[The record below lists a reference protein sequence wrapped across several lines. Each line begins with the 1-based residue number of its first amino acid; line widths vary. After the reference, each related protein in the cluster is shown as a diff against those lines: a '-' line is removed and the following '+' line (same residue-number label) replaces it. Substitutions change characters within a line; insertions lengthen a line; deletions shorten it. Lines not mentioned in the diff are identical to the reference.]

1 MRNATFRTALAV
13 IAVLL
18 ITVCGIL
25 IVGRVVGRA
34 RLADLTHDN
43 LYTLSNGTRN
53 IVKKL
58 NQPVHLTLYYS
69 RAAAR
74 KGPEQIR
81 YWNNYFLY
89 VRDLLNE
96 YVDRAG
102 GKITLAVTDPRPYSE
117 AEEEALR
124 YGVKRFQLS
133 QDEAFFFGL
142 VASTELGKDEVIEF
156 FEPERQEFVEY
167 DVSKLLVSLMQ
178 RKKKKIGVIANVPIM
193 GTDMSPYMMQML
205 RMQGRQPERPWT
217 IVGHI
222 QQNYEMEKVEIQE
235 DDPKV
240 PADVD
245 FLMVV
250 HPKGLDRKTQFA
262 IDQYVMNGGKA
273 MVFVDPH
280 CLQDRPMMQQPQMQM
295 QHRANSSLNDLTEAW
310 GVRLE
315 PDKIAVDRTLAVPVP
330 LRPNASPVKFPP
342 YLALSDDNVSKEE
355 VVTASLHTMRMLY
368 AGALTKIDGTGT
380 EVRPLLQTS
389 AVGTTWKPSS
399 PFELQFPDPD
409 TINKAITDGT
419 EPIMLACIITGK
431 FKTNF
436 PDGFEVEVKDDE
448 KEGDDEDKAD
458 GDKGEAGKKGEAA
471 KPTTTEPA
479 AKAATAAPAGKPAT
493 ATPAAKPSTAAPAA
507 KPATDTP
514 AGKPGTAA
522 PAGKEDEPAEP
533 EKKMKH
539 IEAVTE
545 AAEGATVIV
554 VADVDLLTDMLAYQ
568 NAFFGMAVSGD
579 NSAFVFNTLDYLAGS
594 DDLISVRSRG
604 RYSRPFEVVDEIER
618 EADKATAVEVKQ
630 INEQIE
636 KYEKELKELG
646 GAATEENIQ
655 LIQTAALEKRRAIEA
670 KIREANKGLRRLQA
684 KRREKVE
691 ALGFRLQMLNLTVAP
706 LAILAIA
713 IALAIVRWAQAKHYA
728 ARRT

>member
-1 MRNATFRTALAV
+1 MRNTTLRTALAA

-18 ITVCGIL
+18 ITVCSIL
-25 IVGRVVGRA
+25 IVGRIVGRA
-34 RLADLTHDN
+34 RIADLTEDN

-53 IVKKL
+53 ILKKL

-102 GKITLAVTDPRPYSE
+102 GKITLAITDPRPYTE

-124 YGVKRFQLS
+124 YGIKRFQLS

-178 RKKKKIGVIANVPIM
+178 REKKKIGVIANVPIM

-205 RMQGRQPERPWT
+205 RMQGRQPEKPWT

-222 QQNYEMEKVEIQE
+222 QQSYEMEKVEIKD

-250 HPKGLDRKTQFA
+250 HPKELDKKTQFA
-262 IDQYVMNGGKA
+262 IDQYVMNGGKV
-273 MVFVDPH
+273 MLFVDPH

-295 QHRANSSLNDLTEAW
+295 QHRANSSLNDLTETW

-355 VVTASLHTMRMLY
+355 VITANLHTMRMLY
-368 AGALTKIDGTGT
+368 PGALTKIDGTGT
-380 EVRPLLQTS
+380 EVRALIQTS
-389 AVGTTWKPSS
+389 EVGTTWKPSS

-419 EPIMLACIITGK
+419 EPIMLACMITGK

-436 PDGFEVEVKDDE
+436 PDGFDVEVKDDE
-448 KEGDDEDKAD
+448 ANGDDKNEAD

-471 KPTTTEPA
+471 KPA
-479 AKAATAAPAGKPAT
+479 
-493 ATPAAKPSTAAPAA
+493 TAAPAA
-507 KPATDTP
+507 KPGTAAP
-514 AGKPGTAA
+514 AAKPGTAA
-522 PAGKEDEPAEP
+522 PAEKKDEPAEP
-533 EKKMKH
+533 EKKTKH
-539 IEAVTE
+539 IEAVAE

-554 VADVDLLTDMLAYQ
+554 VADVDMLTDMLAYQ

-579 NSAFVFNTLDYLAGS
+579 NSAFVFNALDYLAGS
-594 DDLISVRSRG
+594 DDLISIRSRG

-618 EADKATAVEVKQ
+618 EADKATATEIKQ

-655 LIQTAALEKRRAIEA
+655 LIQTAALEKRRTIEA
-670 KIREANKGLRRLQA
+670 KIREANKELRRLQA

-713 IALAIVRWAQAKHYA
+713 LALAIVRWAQAKHYA

>member
-1 MRNATFRTALAV
+1 MRNTTLRTALAA

-18 ITVCGIL
+18 ITVCSIL
-25 IVGRVVGRA
+25 IVGRIVGRA
-34 RLADLTHDN
+34 RIADLTEDN

-53 IVKKL
+53 ILKKL

-102 GKITLAVTDPRPYSE
+102 GKITLAITDPRPYTE

-124 YGVKRFQLS
+124 YGIKRFQLS

-178 RKKKKIGVIANVPIM
+178 REKKKIGVIANVPIM

-205 RMQGRQPERPWT
+205 RMQGRQPEKPWT

-222 QQNYEMEKVEIQE
+222 QQNYEMEKVEIKD

-250 HPKGLDRKTQFA
+250 HPKELDKKTQFA
-262 IDQYVMNGGKA
+262 IDQYVMNGGKV
-273 MVFVDPH
+273 MLFVDPH

-295 QHRANSSLNDLTEAW
+295 QHRANSSLNDLTETW

-355 VVTASLHTMRMLY
+355 VITANLHTMRMLY
-368 AGALTKIDGTGT
+368 PGALTKIDGTGT
-380 EVRPLLQTS
+380 EVRALIQTS
-389 AVGTTWKPSS
+389 KVGTTWKPSS

-419 EPIMLACIITGK
+419 EPIMLACMITGK

-436 PDGFEVEVKDDE
+436 PDGFDVEVKDDE
-448 KEGDDEDKAD
+448 ANGDDKNEAD

-471 KPTTTEPA
+471 KPA
-479 AKAATAAPAGKPAT
+479 
-493 ATPAAKPSTAAPAA
+493 TAAPAA
-507 KPATDTP
+507 KPGTAAP
-514 AGKPGTAA
+514 AAKPGTAA
-522 PAGKEDEPAEP
+522 PAAKPGTAAPAAKPGTAAPAEKKDEPAEP
-533 EKKMKH
+533 EKKTKH
-539 IEAVTE
+539 IEAVAE

-554 VADVDLLTDMLAYQ
+554 VADVDMLTDMLAYQ

-579 NSAFVFNTLDYLAGS
+579 NSAFVFNALDYLAGS
-594 DDLISVRSRG
+594 DDLISIRSRG

-618 EADKATAVEVKQ
+618 EADKATATEIKQ

-655 LIQTAALEKRRAIEA
+655 LIQTAALEKRRTIEA
-670 KIREANKGLRRLQA
+670 KIREANKELRRLQA

-713 IALAIVRWAQAKHYA
+713 LALAIVRWAQAKHYA

>member
-1 MRNATFRTALAV
+1 MRNTTLRTALAA

-18 ITVCGIL
+18 ITVCSIL
-25 IVGRVVGRA
+25 IVGRIVGRA
-34 RLADLTHDN
+34 RIADLTEDN
-43 LYTLSNGTRN
+43 LYTLSDGTRN
-53 IVKKL
+53 ILKKL

-102 GKITLAVTDPRPYSE
+102 GKITLAITDPRPYTE

-124 YGVKRFQLS
+124 YGIKRFQLS

-178 RKKKKIGVIANVPIM
+178 REKKKIGVIANVPIM

-205 RMQGRQPERPWT
+205 RMQGRQPEKPWT

-222 QQNYEMEKVEIQE
+222 QQNYEMEKVEIKD

-250 HPKGLDRKTQFA
+250 HPKELDKKTQFA
-262 IDQYVMNGGKA
+262 IDQYVMNGGKV
-273 MVFVDPH
+273 MLFVDPH

-295 QHRANSSLNDLTEAW
+295 PHRANSSLNGLTETW

-355 VVTASLHTMRMLY
+355 VITANLHTMRMLY
-368 AGALTKIDGTGT
+368 PGALTKIDGTGT
-380 EVRPLLQTS
+380 EVRALIQTS
-389 AVGTTWKPSS
+389 KVGTTWKPSS

-419 EPIMLACIITGK
+419 EPIMLACMITGK

-436 PDGFEVEVKDDE
+436 PDGFDVEVKDDE
-448 KEGDDEDKAD
+448 ANGDDKNEAD

-471 KPTTTEPA
+471 KPA
-479 AKAATAAPAGKPAT
+479 
-493 ATPAAKPSTAAPAA
+493 TAAPAA
-507 KPATDTP
+507 KPGTAAP
-514 AGKPGTAA
+514 AAKPGTAA
-522 PAGKEDEPAEP
+522 PAAKPGTAAPAEKKDEPAEP
-533 EKKMKH
+533 EKKTKH
-539 IEAVTE
+539 IEAVAE

-554 VADVDLLTDMLAYQ
+554 VADVDMLTDMLAYQ

-579 NSAFVFNTLDYLAGS
+579 NSAFVFNALDYLAGS
-594 DDLISVRSRG
+594 DDLISIRSRG

-618 EADKATAVEVKQ
+618 EADKATATEIKQ

-655 LIQTAALEKRRAIEA
+655 LIQTAALEKRRTIEA
-670 KIREANKGLRRLQA
+670 KIREANKELRRLQA

-713 IALAIVRWAQAKHYA
+713 LALAIVRWAQAKHYA

>member
-43 LYTLSNGTRN
+43 LYTLSKGTRS
-53 IVKKL
+53 VLKKL

-102 GKITLAVTDPRPYSE
+102 GKITLAITDPRPYSE

-156 FEPERQEFVEY
+156 FNPDRQEFVEY
-167 DVSKLLVSLMQ
+167 DVAKLLVSLMQ
-178 RKKKKIGVIANVPIM
+178 REKKKIGVIANVPIM

-222 QQNYEMEKVEIQE
+222 QQNYEMAKVEIQDDDPVIE
-235 DDPKV
+235 DDI
-240 PADVD
+240 D

-250 HPKGLDRKTQFA
+250 HPKDLDEKTQFA
-262 IDQYVMNGGKA
+262 IDQYVMRGGKA
-273 MVFVDPH
+273 MLFVDPH
-280 CLQDRPMMQQPQMQM
+280 CLQDRPMTQQPQMRM

-342 YLALSDDNVSKEE
+342 YLALTGDNVSKEE
-355 VVTASLHTMRMLY
+355 VVTANLHTMRMLY
-368 AGALTKIDGTGT
+368 PGALTKIDGTGT
-380 EVRPLLQTS
+380 EVRALVQTS
-389 AVGTTWKPSS
+389 ELGTTWKPSS

-436 PDGFEVEVKDDE
+436 PDGFEVEVKEDE
-448 KEGDDEDKAD
+448 QEGDDEDKAD
-458 GDKGEAGKKGEAA
+458 GDEGEAGKKGEPA
-471 KPTTTEPA
+471 KPTT
-479 AKAATAAPAGKPAT
+479 AK
-493 ATPAAKPSTAAPAA
+493 PAAKPATAAPAA
-507 KPATDTP
+507 KPATAAPAAKPTTATP
-514 AGKPGTAA
+514 ADKPGTAA
-522 PAGKEDEPAEP
+522 PAEKADDEPAEP
-533 EKKMKH
+533 EKKMRR
-539 IEAVTE
+539 IEPVTE

-568 NAFFGMAVSGD
+568 NAFFGMAPSGD

-594 DDLISVRSRG
+594 DDLISIRSRG

-618 EADKATAVEVKQ
+618 EAATEIKQ

-636 KYEKELKELG
+636 KYETELKELG

-713 IALAIVRWAQAKHYA
+713 LALAIIRWAQAKHYA

>member
-1 MRNATFRTALAV
+1 MRNTTLRTALAA

-18 ITVCGIL
+18 ITVCSIL
-25 IVGRVVGRA
+25 IVGRIVGRA
-34 RLADLTHDN
+34 RIADLTEDN

-53 IVKKL
+53 ILKKL

-102 GKITLAVTDPRPYSE
+102 GKITLAITDPRPYTE

-124 YGVKRFQLS
+124 YGIKRFQLS

-178 RKKKKIGVIANVPIM
+178 REKKKIGVIANVPIM

-205 RMQGRQPERPWT
+205 RMQGRQPEKPWT

-222 QQNYEMEKVEIQE
+222 QQSYEMEKVEIKD

-250 HPKGLDRKTQFA
+250 HPKELDKKTQFA
-262 IDQYVMNGGKA
+262 IDQYVMNGGKV
-273 MVFVDPH
+273 MLFVDPH

-295 QHRANSSLNDLTEAW
+295 QHRANSSLNDLTETW

-355 VVTASLHTMRMLY
+355 VITANLHTMRMLY
-368 AGALTKIDGTGT
+368 PGALTKIDGTGT
-380 EVRPLLQTS
+380 EVRALIQTS
-389 AVGTTWKPSS
+389 EVGTTWKPSS

-419 EPIMLACIITGK
+419 EPIMLACMITGK

-436 PDGFEVEVKDDE
+436 PDGFDVEVKDDE
-448 KEGDDEDKAD
+448 ANGDDKNEAD

-471 KPTTTEPA
+471 KPA
-479 AKAATAAPAGKPAT
+479 
-493 ATPAAKPSTAAPAA
+493 TAAPAA
-507 KPATDTP
+507 KPGTAAP
-514 AGKPGTAA
+514 AAKPGTAA
-522 PAGKEDEPAEP
+522 PAAKPGTAAPAEKKDEPAEP
-533 EKKMKH
+533 EKKTKH
-539 IEAVTE
+539 IEAVAE

-554 VADVDLLTDMLAYQ
+554 VADVDMLTDMLAYQ

-579 NSAFVFNTLDYLAGS
+579 NSAFVFNALDYLAGS
-594 DDLISVRSRG
+594 DDLISIRSRG

-618 EADKATAVEVKQ
+618 EADKATATEIKQ

-655 LIQTAALEKRRAIEA
+655 LIQTAALEKRRTIEA
-670 KIREANKGLRRLQA
+670 KIREANKELRRLQA

-713 IALAIVRWAQAKHYA
+713 LALAIVRWAQAKHYA

>member
-1 MRNATFRTALAV
+1 MRNTTLRTALAA

-18 ITVCGIL
+18 ITVCSIL
-25 IVGRVVGRA
+25 IVGRIVGRA
-34 RLADLTHDN
+34 RIADLTEDN

-53 IVKKL
+53 ILKKL

-102 GKITLAVTDPRPYSE
+102 GKITLAITDPRPYTE

-124 YGVKRFQLS
+124 YGIKRFQLS

-178 RKKKKIGVIANVPIM
+178 REKKKIGVIANVPIM

-205 RMQGRQPERPWT
+205 RMQGRQPEKPWT

-222 QQNYEMEKVEIQE
+222 QQNYEMEKVEIKD

-250 HPKGLDRKTQFA
+250 HPKELDKKTQFA
-262 IDQYVMNGGKA
+262 IDQYVMNGGKV
-273 MVFVDPH
+273 MLFVDPH

-295 QHRANSSLNDLTEAW
+295 QHRANSSLNDLTETW

-355 VVTASLHTMRMLY
+355 VITANLHTMRMLY
-368 AGALTKIDGTGT
+368 PGALTKIDGTGT
-380 EVRPLLQTS
+380 EVRALIQTS
-389 AVGTTWKPSS
+389 EVGTTWKPSS

-419 EPIMLACIITGK
+419 EPIMLACMITGK

-436 PDGFEVEVKDDE
+436 PDGFDVEVKDDE
-448 KEGDDEDKAD
+448 ANGDDKNEAD

-471 KPTTTEPA
+471 KPA
-479 AKAATAAPAGKPAT
+479 
-493 ATPAAKPSTAAPAA
+493 TAAPAA
-507 KPATDTP
+507 KPGTAAP
-514 AGKPGTAA
+514 AAKPGTAA
-522 PAGKEDEPAEP
+522 PAAKPGTAAPAAKPGTAAPAEKKDEPAEP
-533 EKKMKH
+533 EKKTKH
-539 IEAVTE
+539 IEAVAE

-554 VADVDLLTDMLAYQ
+554 VADVDMLTDMLAYQ

-579 NSAFVFNTLDYLAGS
+579 NSAFVFNALDYLAGS
-594 DDLISVRSRG
+594 DDLISIRSRG

-618 EADKATAVEVKQ
+618 EADKATATEIKQ

-655 LIQTAALEKRRAIEA
+655 LIQTAALEKRRTIEA
-670 KIREANKGLRRLQA
+670 KIREANKELRRLQA

-713 IALAIVRWAQAKHYA
+713 LALAIVRWAQAKHYA

>member
-1 MRNATFRTALAV
+1 MRNTTLRTALAA

-18 ITVCGIL
+18 ITVCSIL
-25 IVGRVVGRA
+25 IVGRIVGRA
-34 RLADLTHDN
+34 RIADLTEDN

-53 IVKKL
+53 ILKKL

-102 GKITLAVTDPRPYSE
+102 GKITLAITDPRPYTE

-124 YGVKRFQLS
+124 YGIKRFQLS

-178 RKKKKIGVIANVPIM
+178 REKKKIGVIANVPIM

-205 RMQGRQPERPWT
+205 RMQGRQPEKPWT

-222 QQNYEMEKVEIQE
+222 QQNYEMEKVEIKD

-250 HPKGLDRKTQFA
+250 HPKELDKKTQFA
-262 IDQYVMNGGKA
+262 IDQYVMNGGKV
-273 MVFVDPH
+273 MLFVDPH

-295 QHRANSSLNDLTEAW
+295 QHRANSSLNGLTETW

-355 VVTASLHTMRMLY
+355 VITANLHTMRMLY
-368 AGALTKIDGTGT
+368 PGALTKIDGTGT
-380 EVRPLLQTS
+380 EVRALIQTS
-389 AVGTTWKPSS
+389 KVGTTWKPSS

-419 EPIMLACIITGK
+419 EPIMLACMITGK

-436 PDGFEVEVKDDE
+436 PDGFDVEVKDDE
-448 KEGDDEDKAD
+448 ANGDDKNEAD

-471 KPTTTEPA
+471 KPA
-479 AKAATAAPAGKPAT
+479 
-493 ATPAAKPSTAAPAA
+493 TAAPAA
-507 KPATDTP
+507 KPGTAAP
-514 AGKPGTAA
+514 AAKPGTAA
-522 PAGKEDEPAEP
+522 PAAKPGTAAPAAKPGTAAPAEKKDEPAEP
-533 EKKMKH
+533 EKKTKH
-539 IEAVTE
+539 IEAVAE

-554 VADVDLLTDMLAYQ
+554 VADVDMLTDMLAYQ

-579 NSAFVFNTLDYLAGS
+579 NSAFVFNALDYLAGS
-594 DDLISVRSRG
+594 DDLISIRSRG

-618 EADKATAVEVKQ
+618 EADKATATEIKQ

-655 LIQTAALEKRRAIEA
+655 LIQTAALEKRRTIEA
-670 KIREANKGLRRLQA
+670 KIREANKELRRLQA

-713 IALAIVRWAQAKHYA
+713 LALAIVRWAQAKHYA